1 MMFTE
6 FSKPIEHNT
15 VLNPK
20 IWDHD
25 TLKGPIKGSL
35 LGTVKDFIKFLDV
48 PLTVV
53 DVVITGGNANYTYTS
68 SSDIDLHIVADLSNV
83 PCDREIHELIDAKR
97 RLYKRK
103 YDISAYGIPVEVYVE
118 DLDHSDLVSAG
129 CYSILRDQ
137 WLKQPVKN
145 TGYDEK
151 AVKAM
156 VKTWKTLLKGAIS
169 TGSLQACRNAV
180 QLLKS
185 YRTQGL
191 KTDQGE
197 FSIPN
202 LVYKSLRND
211 LTLEGILTF
220 IDQLHSQEL
229 SLK

>member
-35 LGTVKDFIKFLDV
+35 LGTVQDFVKFLDV

-53 DVVITGGNANYTYTS
+53 DVVITGGNANYTYTNK
-68 SSDIDLHIVADLSNV
+68 SDIDLHIIADLSNV
-83 PCDREIHELIDAKR
+83 PCDREIHELLDTKR
-97 RLYKRK
+97 LLYKRK
-103 YDISAYGIPVEVYVE
+103 YDITAYGIPVEVYVE
-118 DLDHSDLVSAG
+118 DLNHTDLVSAG
-129 CYSILRDQ
+129 CYSILKDQ
-137 WLKQPVKN
+137 WIRKPQK
-145 TGYDEK
+145 GIQYDEK
-151 AVKAM
+151 SVKDM
-156 VKTWKTLLKGAIS
+156 VKTWKTVLKGAIS
-169 TGSLQACRNAV
+169 TGSLQACRKAV

-185 YRTQGL
+185 YRSQGL
-191 KTDQGE
+191 KTAKGE
-197 FSIPN
+197 YSVPN

-220 IDQLHSQEL
+220 IEQLHGREL
-229 SLK
+229 SLT